1 MYIIEASSASGKVVL
16 LPSSASAKVVASPKA
31 KVVLV
36 KSPKRAKVVASSS
49 RSPAAAK
56 IVPKADNAEK
66 KESKIPQWVRFQGSA
81 EAKKHL

>member
-1 MYIIEASSASGKVVL
+1 MFEMDCDCRLFRIKQKSCVYIIEASSASAKVVL
-16 LPSSASAKVVASPKA
+16 LPSSAS
-31 KVVLV
+31 
-36 KSPKRAKVVASSS
+36 AKVVASSS

-66 KESKIPQWVRFQGSA
+66 KEPKIPQWVRFSGSA